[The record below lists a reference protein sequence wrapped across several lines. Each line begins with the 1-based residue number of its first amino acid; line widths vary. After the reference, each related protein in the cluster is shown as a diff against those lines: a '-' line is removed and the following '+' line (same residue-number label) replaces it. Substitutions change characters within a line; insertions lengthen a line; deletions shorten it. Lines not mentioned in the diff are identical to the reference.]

1 MSTKR
6 NYRTMRHYSLLLA
19 MAFIVLMGSCANKKK
34 APAANDVAELLRL
47 EHKGIMSEF
56 AMDTAFL
63 ASIMDSTFMDV
74 SSGARK
80 NKQQVLQGM
89 YLNARQNRE
98 AGILVDS
105 IRMEDEV
112 VHLYDG
118 AAVVSFVLNTYIREG
133 KERTARRTRF
143 YDVWVKRGDGW
154 KAVTWQVTPLEEEE

>member
-1 MSTKR
+1 MS
-6 NYRTMRHYSLLLA
+6 YRFLLLA
-19 MAFIVLMGSCANKKK
+19 IGIMSLMAGCANKKK
-34 APAANDVAELLRL
+34 ALAANDVAELLRL

-63 ASIMDSTFMDV
+63 SSIMDSTFMDV

-80 NKQQVLQGM
+80 SKQQVLQGM

-105 IRMEDEV
+105 IHMEDEV

-118 AAVVSFVLNTYIREG
+118 AAVVSFVLNTYLREG